1 MSIRSPRAFRRLSR
15 LEGER
20 RGRTTLGESNREAAV
35 RRDVAVHD
43 AVRLLDL
50 VPAAR
55 PESGYDA
62 RGSGFRYRI
71 AGCASADSLVAA
83 GAFRSGRWDRGLL
96 VSMSAELEPLAID
109 ELSFEAARATRS
121 VARLRASGR
130 RRWGGG

>member
-1 MSIRSPRAFRRLSR
+1 MH
-15 LEGER
+15 
-20 RGRTTLGESNREAAV
+20 
-35 RRDVAVHD
+35 RDVAVHD
-43 AVRLLDL
+43 AVRLLGL
-50 VPAAR
+50 VPATR

-71 AGCASADSLVAA
+71 AGCVPADSLVAA

-96 VSMSAELEPLAID
+96 VSLSAGLEPLAID

-121 VARLRASGR
+121 VVRLRASGR